1 MTQILVSIFFWKQ
14 IKQFDNNIKQVKFF
28 TIQSYAFDQ
37 LVFENLI
44 YIQFSNNFNASASNH

>member
-44 YIQFSNNFNASASNH
+44 YIQLSNNFNASASNH